1 MVAKACF
8 GLTRC
13 HLYAPITQVEEMED
27 PLPSSDPPKDE
38 DGEVQTE
45 EDDVDRPIAT
55 WTYCQH
61 CRKVVTPLTYIS
73 DNTWKFSFGKF
84 LEVFFYNRDAI
95 LNAPGHG
102 CSCKLQSNATL
113 YFGCGKL
120 AARFTYEKVAPFGV
134 FVRKTLPLDVA
145 FHRKE
150 AMRRL
155 GVISVESSNL
165 FVAFDKHI
173 EKITRE
179 ARSLFNS
186 AVNRPEHLQTV
197 LSELNRIG
205 SEVDHAAKTLQEKI
219 ASISEAYRI
228 DDCSLKLF
236 QFPLFASRYLFNLT
250 WAWNEKLSAAGQAIT
265 AMKKISASGS
275 HRADG
280 TLGPNT
286 SNSGDPLN
294 EELSEGM
301 KRLRQLIDHYAR
313 YNVTD
318 ITQVLPSVPGGNEIT
333 PEVEYDEEFDDPETA
348 IDFSDG
354 VDADVL
360 ASRRRLSSKQSSNV
374 SERSK
379 TPNGSKRLTKALG
392 TRRSLTHESSSI
404 NAPPKPPPGGA
415 GAVKSALT
423 RFFNRG
429 GREYDRYIVNLGIF
443 TEGRPR
449 LPLGVDG
456 LVIPVFDEQLSTI
469 IAYSLASTEYSKQF
483 KHFTKSEGLTTG
495 VDGDPTERYRKSGS
509 EKPDLDA
516 GVGEES
522 EKQGI
527 HPREKSNAA
536 SHLPQSA
543 LAPGAGSINDDVKGT
558 ERRMLNRNKSHIKHT
573 FRDVDEKGT
582 VICKFVCT
590 TYWATQF
597 HAVRQGFLC
606 DKTGQPD
613 RPENQNIE
621 QNYIESLSSAY
632 SWAASGGK
640 SGASFARTSDD
651 RFVIKCISRTELQ
664 MFLDCA
670 PAYFEYLSKAFF
682 HGLYV
687 VPTFVL

>member
-1 MVAKACF
+1 MF
-8 GLTRC
+8 EIRLM
-13 HLYAPITQVEEMED
+13 QVEEMDE
-27 PLPSSDPPKDE
+27 PLPSSEQPTKNDDE
-38 DGEVQTE
+38 DAAS
-45 EDDVDRPIAT
+45 EDDDEGAVDRPIAT

-102 CSCKLQSNATL
+102 CSCNLQSNATL

-120 AARFTYEKVAPFGV
+120 AARFTYEKVAPFCV
-134 FVRKTLPLDVA
+134 FVRKTLPLDAA

-155 GVISVESSNL
+155 GVISVESSRL
-165 FVAFDKHI
+165 FIDFDKHI

-197 LSELNRIG
+197 LSQLNIIG

-219 ASISEAYRI
+219 ASISETYRDS
-228 DDCSLKLF
+228 DDASLNATLL
-236 QFPLFASRYLFNLT
+236 QFPMFASRFLFNLT
-250 WAWNEKLSAAGQAIT
+250 SAWNEKLSAAGQAIT
-265 AMKKISASGS
+265 AMKKIAASSS
-275 HRADG
+275 HRNDG
-280 TLGPNT
+280 TLGPNA

-294 EELSEGM
+294 EELAEGM

-318 ITQVLPSVPGGNEIT
+318 ITQVLPSVPGGNEIAQ
-333 PEVEYDEEFDDPETA
+333 EVDYDEEFDDPETS
-348 IDFSDG
+348 IDFAEG

-360 ASRRRLSSKQSSNV
+360 ASRRRLSSKQSNV
-374 SERSK
+374 SERSRTPSGKRPTK
-379 TPNGSKRLTKALG
+379 TLG

-429 GREYDRYIVNLGIF
+429 GRDYDRYVVNLGIF
-443 TEGRPR
+443 AEGRPR

-456 LVIPVFDEQLSTI
+456 AVIPVFDEQLSTI
-469 IAYSLASTEYSKQF
+469 IAYSLASLEYSKQF
-483 KHFTKSEGLTTG
+483 KHFTKSEGLGPGMEGADTT
-495 VDGDPTERYRKSGS
+495 DRSRKSSS

-516 GVGEES
+516 GVGDES
-522 EKQGI
+522 EIQAS
-527 HPREKSNAA
+527 HPREKQNPPL
-536 SHLPQSA
+536 H
-543 LAPGAGSINDDVKGT
+543 PGSQNSPPPGVGGLNDDVKGA

-613 RPENQNIE
+613 RPENQEIE
-621 QNYIESLSSAY
+621 QSYIESLSSAY
-632 SWAASGGK
+632 AWAASGGK

-682 HGLYV
+682 HGL
-687 VPTFVL
+687 